1 MTAKPSP
8 HGTAVPARRFFSR
21 LASGLLAAFCLLA
34 VPLYGLA
41 VDDPSEMLSDP
52 RAEARA
58 EAIGAQLRCLV
69 CQNESIE
76 DSSAGLARDL
86 RRVVREHVAQG
97 ESNQQ
102 IMQWMVSRY
111 GNFIRLK
118 PALSLG
124 TVMLWSMPVLALL
137 LGCGAAF
144 FFYRRHAATPPPPPL
159 SDDEK
164 ARLARLTGKD
174 DRT

>member
-1 MTAKPSP
+1 MSAPSP
-8 HGTAVPARRFFSR
+8 TPIRRLFSR
-21 LASGLLAAFCLLA
+21 LASGLLAASLLLA

-41 VDDPSEMLSDP
+41 VDDPSEMLPDP
-52 RAEARA
+52 HAEARA

-111 GNFIRLK
+111 GNFIWLK

-124 TVMLWSMPVLALL
+124 TIMLWSMPVLALL

-144 FFYRRHAATPPPPPL
+144 FFYRRHAAAPPPPPL

-164 ARLARLTGKD
+164 TRLAQLTGKD